1 METASRSHA
10 RLKSMVFVAL
20 MAAFLCIFSPISI
33 PLPLVPITLQTFGV
47 FLASALLGWKRGTV
61 AVLIYLLLGLIGLPV
76 FSGWTG
82 GFSSFATPSS
92 GYIIGFL
99 FTALLTGFLIDRFSR
114 QFWMYP
120 VAMAAGLA
128 VCYLFGTIWF
138 LVYMNVWMSTPYSF
152 WEAVLICV
160 LPFLV
165 GDAVKIAAAT
175 ALSYPLR
182 KQLVRDGVLTERRKQ
197 S

>member
-1 METASRSHA
+1 METVSRSHA

-47 FLASALLGWKRGTV
+47 FLVSALLGWKRGTV

-92 GYIIGFL
+92 GYIIGFV
-99 FTALLTGFLIDRFSR
+99 FTALLTGFLIDRFPNR
-114 QFWMYP
+114 LWMYP
-120 VAMAAGLA
+120 VAMIAGLA

-138 LVYMNVWMSTPYSF
+138 LVYMNVWMATPYTL
-152 WEAVLICV
+152 WQALLVCV
-160 LPFLV
+160 IPFLV
-165 GDAVKIAAAT
+165 GDAVKIAAAA

-182 KQLVRDGVLTERRKQ
+182 KQLARNGVLTERRKQ

>member
-1 METASRSHA
+1 METVSRSHA

-47 FLASALLGWKRGTV
+47 FLVSALLGWKRGTV

-92 GYIIGFL
+92 GYIIGFV
-99 FTALLTGFLIDRFSR
+99 FTALLTGFLIDRFPNR
-114 QFWMYP
+114 LWMYP
-120 VAMAAGLA
+120 VAMIAGLA

-182 KQLVRDGVLTERRKQ
+182 KQLVRNGVLTERRKQ

>member
-33 PLPLVPITLQTFGV
+33 PLPLVPITLQTFAV

-182 KQLVRDGVLTERRKQ
+182 KQLVRNGVLTERRKQ

>member
-33 PLPLVPITLQTFGV
+33 PLPLVPITLQTFAV

-92 GYIIGFL
+92 GYIIGFV
-99 FTALLTGFLIDRFSR
+99 FTALLTGFLIDRFPNR
-114 QFWMYP
+114 LWMYP
-120 VAMAAGLA
+120 VAMIAGLA

-175 ALSYPLR
+175 ALSSP
-182 KQLVRDGVLTERRKQ
+182 
-197 S
+197 

>member
-33 PLPLVPITLQTFGV
+33 PLPLVPITLQTFAV

-92 GYIIGFL
+92 GYIIGFV
-99 FTALLTGFLIDRFSR
+99 FTALLTGFLIDRFPNR
-114 QFWMYP
+114 LWMYP
-120 VAMAAGLA
+120 VAMIAGLA

-138 LVYMNVWMSTPYSF
+138 LVYMNVWMATPYTL
-152 WEAVLICV
+152 WQALLVCV
-160 LPFLV
+160 IPFLV
-165 GDAVKIAAAT
+165 GDAVKIAAAA

-182 KQLVRDGVLTERRKQ
+182 KQLARNGVLTERRKQ

>member
-182 KQLVRDGVLTERRKQ
+182 KQLARNGVLTERRKQ